1 MPRNNLNTIWGT
13 LPWTTQMAHALAEAT
28 ERSYLGMVEKGK
40 DQHWTTGL
48 RIEGFVQEMQPKP
61 GLEVVAKF
69 EA

>member
-1 MPRNNLNTIWGT
+1 
-13 LPWTTQMAHALAEAT
+13 MAHALAEAT